1 MLRSCAVVA
10 PNTKM
15 PHFLFNTWLGGF
27 LCGVVVLVA
36 VIIKAAQAIS
46 DAYDAGYASAKRL
59 AMHGVK
65 WDT

>member
-1 MLRSCAVVA
+1 
-10 PNTKM
+10 M